1 MEAACGRARRGGA
14 TCSARLCLLAVL
26 LVVGGPRAPRG
37 DCGLRAC
44 AGACALARYAGGAAE
59 CLTPLCRGTPVCAL
73 QWGRARPAMPR
84 PQAGQGMPRPPRV
97 RGSASARE

>member
-44 AGACALARYAGGAAE
+44 AGACALARYAGV
-59 CLTPLCRGTPVCAL
+59 LRSV
-73 QWGRARPAMPR
+73 
-84 PQAGQGMPRPPRV
+84 
-97 RGSASARE
+97 